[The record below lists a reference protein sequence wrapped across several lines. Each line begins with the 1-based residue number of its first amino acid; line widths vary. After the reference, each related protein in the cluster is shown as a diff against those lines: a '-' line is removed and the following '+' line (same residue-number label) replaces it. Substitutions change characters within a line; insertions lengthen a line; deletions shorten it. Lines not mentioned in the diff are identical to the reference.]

1 MDLENLKSELK
12 KRLNYI
18 DHDKENKYQNNIK
31 IIEKKYISRS
41 VDGARRSDPEN
52 EEYEKLKHDKIQ
64 DIRKILN
71 DDESFNNLANKL
83 DEIKAYKKIKE
94 DELKR
99 LDQPNKTIFQKI
111 YTNTFGRFI
120 KKNTDG
126 DAESN
131 REKITNE
138 IQDLEKIISDIETLK
153 PIYEK
158 KTQEGGAK
166 TKKTRRNR
174 NSNKSRKNRRKSNC
188 RY

>member
-12 KRLNYI
+12 KRLEYS
-18 DHDKENKYQNNIK
+18 DSDRDRENEYQKNKLK
-31 IIEKKYISRS
+31 IEQSYISY
-41 VDGARRSDPEN
+41 VGDGTRRSDKEI
-52 EEYEKLKHDKIQ
+52 EEYEKLKEDKIQ
-64 DIRKILN
+64 DIRKNLN

-83 DEIKAYKKIKE
+83 DEIKAYKEIKK

-99 LDQPNKTIFQKI
+99 LDQPNKTTFQKI
-111 YTNTFGRFI
+111 TNMVGRFR
-120 KKNTDG
+120 KKKG

-153 PIYEK
+153 SIYEK
-158 KTQEGGAK
+158 KTQKGGAK